1 MTDIEIATAALQ
13 GHTLALCKNGEV
25 ITSDLRGVAPMVG
38 FISSGKKLDGYSA
51 ADKVVGKAAAMLFIK
66 AGVTTVH
73 AVTLSQGGQR
83 LFEKHG
89 IKYSF
94 ESLTEHIINR
104 SRTGLCP
111 MEQAVSET
119 DDIDTGVKL
128 IMKKLEEMM
137 LDTRC

>member
-1 MTDIEIATAALQ
+1 
-13 GHTLALCKNGEV
+13 
-25 ITSDLRGVAPMVG
+25 MVG

-66 AGVTTVH
+66 AGVTAVH
-73 AVTLSQGGQR
+73 AVTLSQSGQR

-104 SRTGLCP
+104 SQTGLCP
-111 MEQAVSET
+111 MEQTVSET

-128 IMKKLEEMM
+128 IMKKLEEML